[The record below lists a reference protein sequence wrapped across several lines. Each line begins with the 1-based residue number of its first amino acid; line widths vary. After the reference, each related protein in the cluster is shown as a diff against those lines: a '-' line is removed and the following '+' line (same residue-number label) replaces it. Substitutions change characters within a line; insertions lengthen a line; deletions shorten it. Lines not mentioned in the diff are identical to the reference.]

1 MQVSG
6 KKYRARF
13 VFQVYVKPGS
23 YQVKSETIGA
33 DEESR
38 RIDPEI
44 PNSEMEWITDMD
56 GGHVLT
62 GLLIKLT
69 PI

>member
-1 MQVSG
+1 MEVSG
-6 KKYRARF
+6 KRYEARY

-23 YQVKSETIGA
+23 YEVKSETIRAG
-33 DEESR
+33 SR

-44 PNSEMEWITDMD
+44 PNSEMEWITDME

-69 PI
+69 P